1 MERNVSE
8 NPIESDRNSN
18 DIRPVNLDAYIG
30 QEKIKNNLKIYI
42 NAARKRN
49 EALDHV
55 LLSGPPGL
63 GKTTLSQIIANEMNV
78 QIVATSGPAI
88 EKSGDLASI
97 LTNLQPHDILFIDE
111 IHRLGRHIEEILYSA
126 MEDFELDI
134 IIGQGPGAKS
144 VKIDLSKFT
153 LVGATT
159 RSGLLSSPLRDRFG
173 IIERLDYYSIEELL
187 QIAHRSA
194 KIFKIKLTPDG
205 AQEIAKRSRG
215 TPRITNRIVKRI
227 RDFAS
232 EKDADFVD
240 KSIANWA
247 LEMLDIDINGLD
259 FMDKKLLITLIEKF
273 DGGPVGLDTLSAATG
288 EESGTIEDVY
298 EPYLIREGFLHRTPR
313 GRIATN
319 QAFKYFGKK
328 LIRNEARQEELDF

>member
-1 MERNVSE
+1 MDRNVSE
-8 NPIESDRNSN
+8 TSIESDRSHN
-18 DIRPVNLDAYIG
+18 DIRPIYLDEYIG
-30 QEKIKNNLKIYI
+30 QEKIKKNLKIYI
-42 NAARKRN
+42 NAAKKRK

-63 GKTTLSQIIANEMNV
+63 GKTTLSQILANELEV
-78 QIVATSGPAI
+78 QIIATSGPAI

-97 LTNLQPHDILFIDE
+97 LTNLQPNDILFIDE

-126 MEDFELDI
+126 MEDFSLDI

-173 IIERLDYYSIEELL
+173 IVERLDYYSIDELL
-187 QIAHRSA
+187 KIAHRSA
-194 KIFKIKLTPDG
+194 SIFNIHLTDDG
-205 AQEIAKRSRG
+205 AHEIARRSRG

-232 EKDADFVD
+232 EKNAKFIDKQIAD
-240 KSIANWA
+240 WA

-259 FMDKKLLITLIEKF
+259 FMDKKLLLTLIDKF
-273 DGGPVGLDTLSAATG
+273 DGGPVGLDTLAAATG

-298 EPYLIREGFLHRTPR
+298 EPYLIREGLLHRTPR

-328 LIRNEARQEELDF
+328 LIYNEARQEELNF